1 MRTTISVLAATIA
14 LAGCAMMPFGDDDEA
29 ETPPATVAVA
39 PAAAHVEEAQIYEI
53 KNADRGLVR
62 RVKVLLN
69 GRTVATLVMSRD
81 RESSS
86 SYCCTADGCQETEV
100 TAACY
105 TLKMVCDKD
114 GGCARVGGE
123 KGRL

>member
-1 MRTTISVLAATIA
+1 MRTMTSILAATIT
-14 LAGCAMMPFGDDDEA
+14 LAGCAMMPFGDDDVA
-29 ETPPATVAVA
+29 ETPTATVAAA
-39 PAAAHVEEAQIYEI
+39 PAAVHVEEAQIYEI

-69 GRTVATLVMSRD
+69 GRTVATLVMPRD
-81 RESSS
+81 RETSS
-86 SYCCTADGCQETEV
+86 SYCCTADGCQETEA
-100 TAACY
+100 TAACH

-114 GGCARVGGE
+114 GACARIGGE